1 MSGLNLKNQGNES
14 MDHAPMNDLFISY
27 AHLDDQSLEEDQKGW
42 ISKFHRV
49 LEVKISQLMGEQPT
63 IWRDLKLGGNDVFD
77 DKIVQE
83 FKQARVMISVLS
95 PRYVKSEWCRKELNE
110 YYDSASHGEGVKV
123 GDKSRIIKVIKT
135 PFDSGEA
142 MQMLPKLFEG
152 LLGFEFYE
160 TDPDSGRIIEFDEA
174 FGAKAKQNYYSRIYD
189 LASEVADLLKII
201 RSGGKLSTAF
211 QEPEATIYLATCT
224 SDLQPVRE
232 KLSREFKE
240 RGYKVLPDQVL
251 PSEFGEVKEMVANYL
266 RDCDYAIHIVGKRYG
281 VIPEDAQHSLA
292 EIQNELSASEKAQRP
307 SLSRFVWMERGLMSE
322 DIRQQQFIQNLQEN
336 AEILAGAELI
346 EDSLD
351 VFRDCV
357 IQTIKERK
365 QIEVSSPDSQQ
376 ISKANS
382 SVYLIYDPIDEES
395 VCELEDFLFDEGLEV
410 MIPTLEGDEALVK
423 SAHIEKMI
431 HCDGVLVFYG
441 QSDRSWVDMKLM
453 NLMKAPGYGRTEPFK
468 ATAVYLAPPFEKRK
482 GRYRTHQ
489 AVVIKQEGEKI
500 DPSSLASFITALK
513 N

>member
-1 MSGLNLKNQGNES
+1 
-14 MDHAPMNDLFISY
+14 
-27 AHLDDQSLEEDQKGW
+27 
-42 ISKFHRV
+42 
-49 LEVKISQLMGEQPT
+49 
-63 IWRDLKLGGNDVFD
+63 
-77 DKIVQE
+77 
-83 FKQARVMISVLS
+83 
-95 PRYVKSEWCRKELNE
+95 
-110 YYDSASHGEGVKV
+110 
-123 GDKSRIIKVIKT
+123 
-135 PFDSGEA
+135 
-142 MQMLPKLFEG
+142 
-152 LLGFEFYE
+152 
-160 TDPDSGRIIEFDEA
+160 
-174 FGAKAKQNYYSRIYD
+174 
-189 LASEVADLLKII
+189 
-201 RSGGKLSTAF
+201 
-211 QEPEATIYLATCT
+211 
-224 SDLQPVRE
+224 
-232 KLSREFKE
+232 
-240 RGYKVLPDQVL
+240 
-251 PSEFGEVKEMVANYL
+251 MVSSYL

-322 DIRQQQFIQNLQEN
+322 DIRQQQFIQNLQEK